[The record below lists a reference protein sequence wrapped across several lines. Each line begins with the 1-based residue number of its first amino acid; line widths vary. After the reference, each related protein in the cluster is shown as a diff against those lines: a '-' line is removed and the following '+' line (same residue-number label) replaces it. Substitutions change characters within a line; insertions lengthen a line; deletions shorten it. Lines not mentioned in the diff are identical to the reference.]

1 MSASYFT
8 SSSYQSKVTAIPRYN
23 ERAIGK
29 WQHEMRLCIAQREPL
44 GLQIIEGE
52 ILPPEL
58 HDELQGIK
66 LKRTASESLALTRS
80 SSYTMTADRFPSGL
94 FEEASLNDGS
104 EEDIHESTDSDVTTR
119 YDRHERRAHSG
130 SNGPDDG
137 ASNVGDPQVK
147 KKGGGGTKPTVTP
160 LRRSSRLRKGGAT
173 PDQTASRQDAGTEE
187 PDEEEDEDEGA
198 TEEEDSDES
207 KDGGQ
212 EQETKDGTQTGG
224 GGGSRA
230 SDHPPDDDKEED
242 EDPGKDKRF
251 GDRDRLEA
259 RRQKRIQRER
269 ALKRAK
275 ERKAKKQ
282 ALGLKTLVNNAK
294 AVRVLVAE
302 SMDPRLWKTFPAP
315 FRNLVYNKANNNVWT
330 LISKSLGYV
339 NKHLIGQLRE
349 GDGKA
354 AWHRL
359 ITLHAEETNG
369 AETHYLNKLL
379 KCCYAGRSVGHI
391 REYAEQLQE
400 INKQYKLAAKK
411 FIERV

>member
-1 MSASYFT
+1 
-8 SSSYQSKVTAIPRYN
+8 
-23 ERAIGK
+23 
-29 WQHEMRLCIAQREPL
+29 MRLCIAQREPL

-58 HDELQGIK
+58 QDELQGIE

-94 FEEASLNDGS
+94 FKEASLDDGI

-130 SNGPDDG
+130 SRGPDDG
-137 ASNVGDPQVK
+137 ASKEGDPQVK
-147 KKGGGGTKPTVTP
+147 KTGGEGTKPSATP

-242 EDPGKDKRF
+242 DND
-251 GDRDRLEA
+251 
-259 RRQKRIQRER
+259 
-269 ALKRAK
+269 
-275 ERKAKKQ
+275 
-282 ALGLKTLVNNAK
+282 
-294 AVRVLVAE
+294 
-302 SMDPRLWKTFPAP
+302 
-315 FRNLVYNKANNNVWT
+315 
-330 LISKSLGYV
+330 
-339 NKHLIGQLRE
+339 
-349 GDGKA
+349 
-354 AWHRL
+354 
-359 ITLHAEETNG
+359 
-369 AETHYLNKLL
+369 
-379 KCCYAGRSVGHI
+379 
-391 REYAEQLQE
+391 
-400 INKQYKLAAKK
+400 
-411 FIERV
+411 